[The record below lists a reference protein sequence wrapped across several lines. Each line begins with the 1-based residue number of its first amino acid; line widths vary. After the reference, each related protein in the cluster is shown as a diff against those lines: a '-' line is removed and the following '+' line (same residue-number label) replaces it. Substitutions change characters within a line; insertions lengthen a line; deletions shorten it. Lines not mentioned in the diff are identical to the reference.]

1 MSAGGVRWVRGGRSA
16 WWRAAGLG
24 ASPPTASSRR
34 SQSDTLRSH
43 EHGSARAG
51 VAPASR
57 RRGGVATGGSDGRLD
72 PGESRARLGPR

>member
-1 MSAGGVRWVRGGRSA
+1 MSAGSE
-16 WWRAAGLG
+16 AAGPLG
-24 ASPPTASSRR
+24 GGPPGSAQARR
-34 SQSDTLRSH
+34 LRARDALRSH